1 MVDVAKREDR
11 LLDTIS
17 ELIRKRD
24 NAIAYAHTIDWSDY
38 DQNDINQLVAMLR

>member
-1 MVDVAKREDR
+1 MVDVGKREDQ

-24 NAIAYAHTIDWSDY
+24 NAIAYAQQGIWCDEDHDEILLLIANL
-38 DQNDINQLVAMLR
+38 Q